1 MSCSYSINTV
11 NFLCLRSRIYAFV
24 FSSHTRYLSLLG
36 NHILPSIFFFSQL
49 LIAITYL
56 FDRYDMWSVG
66 VVILEMILGSPNVFQ
81 ISDLTRALLDH
92 HLEGW
97 NDSLKE
103 LAYR

>member
-1 MSCSYSINTV
+1 
-11 NFLCLRSRIYAFV
+11 
-24 FSSHTRYLSLLG
+24 
-36 NHILPSIFFFSQL
+36 
-49 LIAITYL
+49 
-56 FDRYDMWSVG
+56 MWSVG
-66 VVILEMILGSPNVFQ
+66 VVILEMILGSPNIFQ

>member
-1 MSCSYSINTV
+1 MLLF
-11 NFLCLRSRIYAFV
+11 FLVTLDICPCWVI
-24 FSSHTRYLSLLG
+24 
-36 NHILPSIFFFSQL
+36 IFFHLYFFSQL

>member
-1 MSCSYSINTV
+1 MLLF
-11 NFLCLRSRIYAFV
+11 FLVTLDIC
-24 FSSHTRYLSLLG
+24 
-36 NHILPSIFFFSQL
+36 PSWVIIFFHLYFFFLQL

-103 LAYR
+103 LAFR

>member
-1 MSCSYSINTV
+1 MLLF
-11 NFLCLRSRIYAFV
+11 FLVTLDIC
-24 FSSHTRYLSLLG
+24 
-36 NHILPSIFFFSQL
+36 PSWVIIFFHLYFFSQL